1 MQPAYNDLR
10 GSAWRGLP
18 AYFSDSISSFSLSSL
33 TLLRPCWPFLPLNVF
48 KSFAS
53 LGSLH
58 LLCSLFL
65 ECSSPKWFLFPI
77 IFFFLNQIFR
87 DAFPD
92 CYTWNIFPSVTQ
104 SFTALLTLCLSLQ
117 RAECWC
123 SSVASLIVYL
133 PCQNVIFTWTGAFS
147 CSWLLLLQLKQPS
160 AHSRNSINACL
171 KKYSMNLILRAH
183 FFKVRPQ
190 TISISLY

>member
-1 MQPAYNDLR
+1 MTYEVLLDVASLPISLTASPHSLSAHSLCSGHAGHFCPWMFSNLLPLWDLCTCCVLFFW
-10 GSAWRGLP
+10 SALLP
-18 AYFSDSISSFSLSSL
+18 NGFFSLS
-33 TLLRPCWPFLPLNVF
+33 F
-48 KSFAS
+48 
-53 LGSLH
+53 
-58 LLCSLFL
+58 
-65 ECSSPKWFLFPI
+65 
-77 IFFFLNQIFR
+77 FFFLNQIFR

-171 KKYSMNLILRAH
+171 KKCSMNLILRAH
-183 FFKVRPQ
+183 FFKVRSQ